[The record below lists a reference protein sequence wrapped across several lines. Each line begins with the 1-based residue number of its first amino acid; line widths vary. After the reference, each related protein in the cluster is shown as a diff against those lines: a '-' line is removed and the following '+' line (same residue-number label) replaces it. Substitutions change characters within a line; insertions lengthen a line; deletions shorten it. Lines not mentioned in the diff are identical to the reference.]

1 MPEGDGSGGPGKL
14 DLRCVFFL
22 AWVKHSLNAWHSGI
36 NGYLKNHN
44 TVDTPEFEQIV
55 SLYYDSLYRFAL
67 SLTQREADACDI
79 TQQTFYLWATK
90 GGQLRDKSKLKSWL
104 FTTLYREFLGSR
116 RRESRFPHY
125 DIDTVDREL
134 PTISPRTITELDAS
148 TAVQSL
154 LRVDELY
161 RAPLILFYLE
171 EHSYREIASILNI
184 PIGTV
189 MSRLARGKQQLRN
202 LLADGISGAKAT
214 ITPISTLSARAAN

>member
-1 MPEGDGSGGPGKL
+1 MS
-14 DLRCVFFL
+14 
-22 AWVKHSLNAWHSGI
+22 
-36 NGYLKNHN
+36 NHN

-90 GGQLRDKSKLKSWL
+90 GRQLRDKSKLKSWL

-116 RRESRFPHY
+116 RRETRFPHY

-134 PTISPRTITELDAS
+134 PTISPRMVNELDAS
-148 TAVQSL
+148 TVVQSL

-189 MSRLARGKQQLRN
+189 MSRLARGKDQLRN
-202 LLADGISGAKAT
+202 LLTDSVSNLKAT
-214 ITPISTLSARAAN
+214 ITPLSNLSARAANQNE